1 MLTSGAIIAT
11 GCLDRPVASTQPL
24 VSARVVEKVRQ
35 NKVSKIDLLFMIDNS
50 SSMADKQAIL
60 QEAVPQLV
68 RRLVEPKCVN
78 ETTGQVEGDPVMN
91 QCAKGVLDFEP
102 IKDIHIG
109 IITSSLGG
117 HGAPICEDNNDGRS
131 FPHNNDNARL
141 VRRNKADETVPT
153 FGGKGFLLY
162 NPSAPGGLKTV
173 NEVVEP
179 FRTMVEGV
187 GQHGCGYEASLES
200 IYRFLIDPEPFK
212 TLELDTSIGGKGQML
227 AKGID
232 QELLAQRAAFLRPDS
247 LVSIMIVTDENDCS
261 IVDGGQGFYPL
272 ETQFGGPSSGTS
284 IVRRGTSACLTNP
297 NDACCFNCGV
307 EKTPTGCMPAK
318 EDAECKKDEVE
329 ATMRREADD
338 PSGLRCFNQKKKYGQ
353 SFLYPVERYIDGFT
367 KPQIAARSGKV
378 VQNPLFSDLGC
389 QTGTECTVVR
399 DESFVFVAGIT
410 GVPWQLL
417 SKNPNDLTAGYK
429 SAEELHDSNV
439 WPQLIGDAYNP
450 SGPIQPGDK
459 HMIESVEPRAGL
471 PTSGSS
477 ETADPIHGHEWETS
491 RADQPFADLQYA
503 CTFELPQPKT
513 CTSSDD
519 CDCGGT
525 PDVLAARKNPL
536 CQNGTTFSNSQRRA
550 KAYPGT
556 RILEVLKGL
565 DPKQAIVAS
574 ICPANMNAAQ
584 KDAND
589 YGYTPAI
596 QALLSRLRTV
606 LRGRCLP
613 RSLDVDAEGKVHCVV
628 VEAYQSGG
636 TCDCTKTPG
645 REAADPEVITDDMYT
660 VGDCFCEI
668 PQLEGAQQEKCKTNL
683 DPGAVADIGWCYVD
697 PIHTKDGNPDPRQCD
712 IVSKCG
718 ATERRLIKFANPA
731 SEPIAS
737 ATAFI
742 MCQERAFDSKA
753 SQAALDVCKK

>member
-1 MLTSGAIIAT
+1 LLTSGAIVAT

-24 VSARVVEKVRQ
+24 VTARVVEKVRQ

-109 IITSSLGG
+109 MITSSLGG
-117 HGAPICEDNNDGRS
+117 HGAPICEDNNDNRS
-131 FPHNNDNARL
+131 FPNNNDNGRL
-141 VRRNKADETVPT
+141 VSRDKMDVTVPT

-173 NEVVEP
+173 DEVVAP

-212 TLELDTSIGGKGQML
+212 TLELDTSIGGEGRMI

-261 IVDGGQGFYPL
+261 IVDGDQGFYPL
-272 ETQFGGPSSGTS
+272 LTRFGGPSSGTS
-284 IVRRGTSACLTNP
+284 KLRRGTSACLTNP
-297 NDACCFNCGV
+297 NDKCCFNCDGAV
-307 EKTPTGCMPAK
+307 PAGCPLPK
-318 EDAECKKDEVE
+318 DDPECKKDDVE
-329 ATMRREADD
+329 ATMRRETDD
-338 PSGLRCFNQKKKYGQ
+338 PSNLRCFNQKKKYGQ
-353 SFLYPVERYIDGFT
+353 SFLYPVQRYIDAFT
-367 KPQIAARSGKV
+367 KEEILARSGKV
-378 VQNPLFSDLGC
+378 VRNPLFSDLTC
-389 QTGTECTVVR
+389 QPGTECPALR
-399 DESFVFVAGIT
+399 DASLVFVAGIT

-429 SAEELHDSNV
+429 SAEELDKDDV
-439 WPQLIGDAYNP
+439 WPLLIGDAYNP
-450 SGPIQPGDK
+450 SGPIAPGDK

-471 PTSGSS
+471 ATSGSS

-491 RADQPFADLQYA
+491 RAFQPFADLQYA
-503 CTFELPQPKT
+503 CTFELPEPRT
-513 CTSSDD
+513 CASTDD
-519 CDCGGT
+519 CDCGSS
-525 PDVLAARKNPL
+525 PDELTAQKNPL
-536 CQNGTTFSNSQRRA
+536 CQSGTTFSQVQRRA

-556 RILEVLKGL
+556 RILEVLKGI

-574 ICPANMNAAQ
+574 ICPANSKVSQ

-596 QALLSRLRTV
+596 QALLSRLRGV
-606 LRGRCLP
+606 LRGRCLHRP
-613 RSLDVDAEGKVHCVV
+613 LDVDAEGKVRCVV
-628 VEAYQSGG
+628 IEAYHSGG
-636 TCDCTKTPG
+636 TCNCEKTPG
-645 REAADPEVITDDMYT
+645 RATAKAELLVGEMDEA
-660 VGDCFCEI
+660 GDCFCEI
-668 PQLEGAQQEKCKTNL
+668 PQLEGAQQDKCKTNL

-697 PIHTKDGNPDPRQCD
+697 PIHTKDGEPDPRQCD
-712 IVSKCG
+712 IVSKC
-718 ATERRLIKFANPA
+718 APTERRLIKFANPA
-731 SEPIAS
+731 SEPIS
-737 ATAFI
+737 GATAFI
-742 MCQERAFDSKA
+742 MCQEMAFDSKA